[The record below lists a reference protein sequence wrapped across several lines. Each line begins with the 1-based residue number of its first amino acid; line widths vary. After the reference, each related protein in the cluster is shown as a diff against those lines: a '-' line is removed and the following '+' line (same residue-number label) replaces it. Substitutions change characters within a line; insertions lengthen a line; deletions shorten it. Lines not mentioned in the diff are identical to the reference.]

1 MSIHTKV
8 DVALKVRSRDELI
21 CSVMRGEN
29 PPWHDAPSAG
39 FAEAFL
45 KRSQVHGVPPL
56 LHERMRGAQGWPSVV
71 LQALHREALARTM
84 WELRHQQVLAR
95 TLSALANIG
104 IHPIL
109 FKGTALAY
117 SVYTNPVLRVRG
129 DTDFIIQPHERVRLH
144 EALTALGFKGE
155 MQDAVEFVSYQ
166 TNYTLEAEGNGM
178 HTLDVHWRISNRPS
192 LSELFSYEE
201 LRNKAVP
208 LPDLCPEA
216 VGVGPIHGLLVACM
230 HRAGHKQ
237 SAYYVNGVAHYSGDR
252 LIWIYDIHLLAS
264 VLTLGQWQEFLD
276 LATEKGLRAICVEG
290 LELARARFHTTYPEF
305 VLASLSDRTGSERAA
320 TYLNASRL
328 RQHWL
333 DLLAIDGLANQFRF
347 IRELILPPAG
357 YMRSLYPQAK
367 RSWLPWLYLH
377 RAFRSVIK
385 RRMAISKAQ

>member
-1 MSIHTKV
+1 
-8 DVALKVRSRDELI
+8 LKVRSRDELI
-21 CSVMRGEN
+21 SAVLRGGDLPCLATQN
-29 PPWHDAPSAG
+29 SDL
-39 FAEAFL
+39 AESL
-45 KRSQVHGVPPL
+45 LERSQFHGVQPL
-56 LHERMRGAQGWPSVV
+56 LNERMRGAQGWPSVV

-155 MQDAVEFVSYQ
+155 KQDAVEFVRYT
-166 TNYTLEAEGNGM
+166 TNYTLEAEGNGT
-178 HTLDVHWRISNRPS
+178 HTLDVHWRISNRHS

-276 LATEKGLRAICVEG
+276 LATEKGLRATCLEG
-290 LELARARFHTTYPEF
+290 LELARARFHTRFPEF
-305 VLASLSDRTGSERAA
+305 VLTALAQVSRSDRASS
-320 TYLNASRL
+320 YLNASRL
-328 RQHWL
+328 RQHCL
-333 DLLAIDGLANQFRF
+333 DVFAIEGLSNRIRF
-347 IRELILPPAG
+347 IRELVFPPSEF
-357 YMRSLYPQAK
+357 MREIYPQAK
-367 RSWLPWLYLH
+367 LDWLPWLYL
-377 RAFRSVIK
+377 RRGWRSVIS
-385 RRMAISKAQ
+385 RRIGILKTK